1 MFKLREFRKSH
12 SLFQSQL
19 AEILDVAQSGI
30 SRMETEQLDL
40 TPSQYE
46 KLCETYGKDDVDSF
60 LISNED
66 IPRRY
71 FEDIDPS
78 EIIGI
83 IKKQNDII
91 CEYAKNQQIYTEKIM
106 NMVERLVYC
115 LSDKSLPKT

>member
-1 MFKLREFRKSH
+1 
-12 SLFQSQL
+12 
-19 AEILDVAQSGI
+19 
-30 SRMETEQLDL
+30 METEQLDL

>member
-30 SRMETEQLDL
+30 SRMENEQIDL
-40 TPSQYE
+40 SPSQYK

-60 LISNED
+60 VLSEED
-66 IPRRY
+66 IPRGS
-71 FEDIDPS
+71 FDDIDPS
-78 EIIGI
+78 EMMNI

-91 CEYAKNQQIYTEKIM
+91 CEYARNQQIYTEKIM

-115 LSDKSLPKT
+115 LSDKAIPKA